1 MTDTKEPKEP
11 KETPNPSEL
20 AKVYD
25 AKSVEKH
32 WYQTWM
38 KSGYFKA
45 SSKSRKKPY
54 TIVIPPPNI
63 TGILHMGHALNNTLQ
78 DILIRYKRMS
88 GYEALWMPGT
98 DHAGIA
104 TQNVVEKSLR
114 EENLSRHLLGREKFL
129 ERVWKWREK
138 YGNTIIRQLQRM
150 GSSCDWERT
159 RFTMDEGLSEA
170 VREVFVRLYE
180 KGLIYRGKYIINWCP
195 RCQTALSDE
204 EVQHKDVTGHLYYLK
219 YAIEDTDQHVTIATT
234 RPETMLGDTAI
245 GYNPED
251 ERYKHLEGK
260 IAILPLLNRRLRI
273 IQDKDI
279 DPKFGS
285 GALKI
290 TPAHD
295 PVDFNL
301 AQKHGL
307 ELINVM
313 NPDGTLNEHA
323 GPYQGLDRF
332 EARRKI
338 IAELEDRRILLE
350 TKEHVHA
357 IGHCYRCQTVVEP
370 YLSLQWFVHMKPLA
384 KPAIA
389 AVKDGKTTFTPKRWT
404 KVYLDWMNN
413 IKDWCIS
420 RQIWWGHRIPV
431 WYCQTCRTPEIL
443 KHVDE
448 FAGKK
453 INIGTKLYTEPGMMV
468 SRQTP
473 KACKACG
480 GTDLIQDSDVL
491 DTWFS
496 SWLWPFS
503 TLGWPKENKDLKFFY
518 PTATLVT
525 GYEIIFFWVARMMM
539 AGHEFMKKEPFKE
552 VYIHGIVRDENGA
565 KMSKSLG
572 NAVDPL
578 GIIDEYGADALR
590 YAIISITSEGQDVYA
605 SKEKFEVGR
614 NFANKIWNAARFALI
629 NLENRAVEPKAPKT
643 GALSPI
649 DLWILSRLNQTIQE
663 VTESLN
669 RSRFNEAASNLYD
682 FFWHQFC
689 DWYLELAK
697 PNIKSKETQWVLYT
711 VLDNS
716 LRLLHPF
723 MPFITEEIWQ
733 KIPHKGDSIML
744 SAWPKA
750 NKRLINKKIE
760 SEVQLVIGEIQAI
773 RNVRSAW
780 QINPKELVSV
790 AVKTARDKE
799 LKILKN
805 YSTHVV
811 QMARISSLQLGK
823 NITRPKESAVAN
835 IGRVETYV
843 VLSGLVD
850 IQVERQRIESALSDV
865 EKMIR
870 GLEGRLANEEF
881 VKKAPKDIVEKERK
895 RAEELENRKKRLEE
909 NLKTLSE

>member
-1 MTDTKEPKEP
+1 MSVPEQPHGELSKIYDPKQ
-11 KETPNPSEL
+11 
-20 AKVYD
+20 
-25 AKSVEKH
+25 VEKT
-32 WYQTWM
+32 WYQFWM
-38 KSGYFKA
+38 KKGYFKA
-45 SSKSRKKPY
+45 SSASKKKSY

-78 DILIRYKRMS
+78 DILIRYKRMC
-88 GYEALWMPGT
+88 GHETLWMPGT

-104 TQNVVEKSLR
+104 TQNVVERALK
-114 EENLSRHLLGREKFL
+114 EDGQSRHSLGREKFL
-129 ERVWKWREK
+129 ERVWKWRDK
-138 YGNTIIRQLQRM
+138 YGNTIIRQLQRL
-150 GSSCDWERT
+150 GASCDWDRT
-159 RFTMDEGLSEA
+159 RFTMDEGLSLA

-180 KGLIYRGKYIINWCP
+180 KGLVYRGKYIINWCP

-204 EVQHKDVTGHLYYLK
+204 EVQHKDITGHLYHLK
-219 YAIEDTDQHVTIATT
+219 YAIEGTDQHVTIATT
-234 RPETMLGDTAI
+234 RPETLLGDTAI
-245 GYNPED
+245 GYNPKD
-251 ERYKHLEGK
+251 DRYKHLAGK
-260 IAILPLLNRRLRI
+260 TAVLPLLNRRLKI
-273 IQDKDI
+273 IEDETI
-279 DPKFGS
+279 DPKFGT

-307 ELINVM
+307 EFINIL
-313 NPDGTLNEHA
+313 NPDGTLNEAA
-323 GPYQGLDRF
+323 GPYRGLDRF

-350 TKEHVHA
+350 TKEHIHA
-357 IGHCYRCQTVVEP
+357 VGHCYRCQTMVEP

-389 AVKDGKTTFTPKRWT
+389 AVKEGKTVFTPKRWT

-413 IKDWCIS
+413 IKDWCVS

-431 WYCQTCRTPEIL
+431 WYCAACRTPETL
-443 KHVDE
+443 KAVDVA
-448 FAGKK
+448 AGKK
-453 INIGTKLYTEPGMMV
+453 PSVGLRYAEPGMVV

-473 KACKACG
+473 KKCPDCG
-480 GTDLIQDSDVL
+480 GTELAQDPDVL

-503 TLGWPKENKDLKFFY
+503 TLGWPEKNKDLKYFY
-518 PTATLVT
+518 PTSTLVT

-539 AGHEFMKKEPFKE
+539 AGHEFMGKAPFRD
-552 VYIHGIVRDENGA
+552 VYIHGIVRDETGA

-572 NAVDPL
+572 NAVDPIQ
-578 GIIDEYGADALR
+578 IIDEYGADALR
-590 YAIISITSEGQDVYA
+590 FAIISITSEGQDVYA

-614 NFANKIWNAARFALI
+614 NFANKIWNAARFALM
-629 NLENRAVEPKAPKT
+629 NLDAKVAPSAKPPKL
-643 GALSPI
+643 LSLNPM
-649 DLWILSRLNQTIQE
+649 DRWILSRLNETVLS
-663 VTESLN
+663 VTESLE
-669 RSRFNEAASNLYD
+669 RSRFNEAVSTLYD

-697 PNIKSKETQWVLYT
+697 PNIRSTQTQWTLRH

-723 MPFITEEIWQ
+723 MPFISEEIWQ
-733 KIPHKGDSIML
+733 KLPHEGESIMVGP
-744 SAWPKA
+744 WPKA
-750 NKRLINKKIE
+750 DKKCIDHPIE
-760 SEVQLVIGEIQAI
+760 SDVELIISEIQAI

-780 QINPKELVSV
+780 QINPKELVTV
-790 AVKTARDKE
+790 AVKTSRDKE
-799 LKILKN
+799 MRILKD
-805 YSTHVV
+805 YSTYIV
-811 QMARISSLQLGK
+811 QMAKISSLQIGK
-823 NITRPKESAVAN
+823 NVTRPKESAVAN

-850 IQVERQRIESALSDV
+850 VGVERQRIESALNDV

-870 GLEGRLANEEF
+870 GLEGRLKNEDF
-881 VKKAPKDIVEKERK
+881 LKKAPKEIVDKEKR

-909 NLKTLSE
+909 NLRTLTE